1 MGAGRSAH
9 QWGAP
14 HREGRPGAP
23 HSTAASRTRGCGCR
37 PPGVRAAGVR
47 GAAPGPVRRQARP
60 HAPPLHP
67 LPAGRTLALHGPKME
82 AARPSR
88 EGFPPRRGWGAAAC
102 SAQGTE
108 GGVGAGPHAG
118 HTGKASCETDSDA
131 ARGATLGGRLPGS
144 APRGKGLGRPGPR
157 HRRAGAVGRAG
168 LAASGLDLLGL
179 GLAGPGVGVWTAA
192 AAATAGLRAALGHVR
207 EVHGAEGTTANR
219 MASLAPR
226 A

>member
-14 HREGRPGAP
+14 HREGRPGPP

-37 PPGVRAAGVR
+37 PPW
-47 GAAPGPVRRQARP
+47 GARCRRQGRGSWACPPPGP

-88 EGFPPRRGWGAAAC
+88 EGLPPRRGLGASAC

-131 ARGATLGGRLPGS
+131 APRGHAGGPAPGS

-157 HRRAGAVGRAG
+157 HRRALSGGPSRLGA
-168 LAASGLDLLGL
+168 
-179 GLAGPGVGVWTAA
+179 
-192 AAATAGLRAALGHVR
+192 
-207 EVHGAEGTTANR
+207 
-219 MASLAPR
+219 
-226 A
+226 